1 VDSARRRCDAI
12 LRPALSLALVGLL
25 LAHAL
30 PVGAQDAYNPPAGDA
45 AGAAAQPAEEAQE
58 LEAEAGAEAAA
69 DAEAEADTEAEA
81 AEPEKRLIYPIT
93 KRVSRYLSASLKLM
107 QAGQLAEAQALLEKI
122 AGSRKLNPTERA
134 KVQQFLGN
142 VAVYKS
148 DLPGAAKHLS
158 QALDL
163 GGLDLASDQQVTF
176 QLASLYAQ
184 IGDFPKAMQTLERWF
199 KAAQEPTPEAFYLK
213 AVILIQMQRLEE
225 AVVAAEQAVAVTP
238 NPREGWLSLLAHS
251 YYLVKNFA
259 KMASTLETLV
269 ARVPTKKSY
278 WILLSAAY
286 FELDRD
292 EEARAIVQLAY
303 RQGLLD
309 QDREIRALARLL
321 LANGLP
327 YEAATVLEQGMAKAV
342 VPSQEDSYE
351 LLTNAFLQAR
361 EGERALEPLTKGAEI
376 SEDAQLYM
384 LLGKVHLQRDRFEEA
399 VAALNQG
406 LAKAKPDQR
415 GRVYLLIGVAQLG
428 ANRLDDAERAF
439 RSARADEKTRTEA
452 DSYLKFVTQ
461 ERERRQG
468 LGA

>member
-1 VDSARRRCDAI
+1 LF
-12 LRPALSLALVGLL
+12 LRPALILILVGLL
-25 LAHAL
+25 VAHAP
-30 PVGAQDAYNPPAGDA
+30 PVGAQDGYGPPAGE
-45 AGAAAQPAEEAQE
+45 GAAAQPTAESQ
-58 LEAEAGAEAAA
+58 EAEAEIEAEADA
-69 DAEAEADTEAEA
+69 DEEAEAKAEAEAEAEE
-81 AEPEKRLIYPIT
+81 AEPPKRVVYMIS
-93 KRVSRYLSASLKLM
+93 KRVSRYLAASLKLM
-107 QAGQLAEAQALLEKI
+107 QSGQLAEAQALLDKI
-122 AGSRKLNPTERA
+122 AGSRRLNPAERA
-134 KVQQFLGN
+134 KIQQFLGN

-158 QALDL
+158 QALSF
-163 GGLDLASDQQVTF
+163 GGLDPASDQQVTF

-184 IGDFPKAMQTLERWF
+184 LADFPKAIEVLERWF
-199 KAAQEPTPEAFYLK
+199 QAAQAPTPEAFYLK

-225 AVVAAEQAVAVTP
+225 AVTAAEQAVALTP
-238 NPREGWLSLLAHS
+238 EPREGWLSLLAHAC
-251 YYLVKNFA
+251 YLVKDFA

-292 EEARAIVQLAY
+292 EEARSTVQLAY

-309 QDREIRALARLL
+309 QDREIRALTRLL

-327 YEAATVLEQGMAKAV
+327 YQAAGVLEKGMADAV

-361 EGERALEPLTKGAEI
+361 EGERAVEPLTKGAEL

-384 LLGKVHLQRDRFEEA
+384 LLGKVYLQRDRFEEA
-399 VAALNQG
+399 VAVLKQG

-428 ANRLDDAERAF
+428 ANRFDDAEVAF
-439 RSARADEKTRTEA
+439 RSARSDEQVQKEA

-461 ERERRQG
+461 ERERRRG